1 MGRTSQVPYPV
12 LIPSARRLTLI
23 DTRSNAHYPP
33 HSHRGLTTH
42 LVVQGEMTLWYPDEA
57 DREKATYGPGSRVD
71 VDAGRVHEVW
81 MGDTGCT
88 YIIGE

>member
-1 MGRTSQVPYPV
+1 MGRQHEDQV
-12 LIPSARRLTLI
+12 
-23 DTRSNAHYPP
+23 RSWGFDHVFAWTDGPNAHYPP